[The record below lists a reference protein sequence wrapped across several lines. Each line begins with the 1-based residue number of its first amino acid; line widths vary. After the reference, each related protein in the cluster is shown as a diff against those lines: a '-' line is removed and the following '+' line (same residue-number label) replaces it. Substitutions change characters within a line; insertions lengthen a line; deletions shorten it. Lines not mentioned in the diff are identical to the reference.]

1 MGEYQYLFILSSGEF
16 NHGFGRGVVAIDF
29 SEDSVTVIGHD
40 NSAHWVHK
48 HLKHGPG
55 SKGGSNNITNGL
67 LLFLGIFLGEITL
80 AA

>member
-29 SEDSVTVIGHD
+29 SEDSVTVVGHD

-48 HLKHGPG
+48 HLKHGPWPE
-55 SKGGSNNITNGL
+55 GGSNNITNGL
-67 LLFLGIFLGEITL
+67 LLFLENFWVGITL